1 MYPMEMPYFNTEN
14 PVVRDELW
22 NDNYIDKEPEEVKVN
37 FVIDTSKLNEEEV
50 AGLIEELY
58 YLSSVRNERTFKVEE
73 KEDADG
79 RISEIR
85 LRGYCYEEDWDEYGY
100 PLADVYDQILDTL
113 DNYLVKY
120 KEK

>member
-1 MYPMEMPYFNTEN
+1 MTEREAWEHYVGLNWTNRFNDPE
-14 PVVRDELW
+14 EL
-22 NDNYIDKEPEEVKVN
+22 EEVKVN
-37 FVIDTSKLNEEEV
+37 FVIDTSKLNEDEAV
-50 AGLIEELY
+50 SLSDELFS
-58 YLSSVRNERTFKVEE
+58 LSLVRNERTFKVEE

-85 LRGYCYEEDWDEYGY
+85 LHGYSYEEDTDEYGY
-100 PLADVYDQILDTL
+100 PLPDVYDQILDTL

>member
-1 MYPMEMPYFNTEN
+1 MYPMRMPYFNTEN
-14 PVVRDELW
+14 PVVREELW

-37 FVIDTSKLNEEEV
+37 FVIDTSKLNEDEV

-73 KEDADG
+73 VEDADG

-85 LRGYCYEEDWDEYGY
+85 LCGYCYEEDTDEYGY

-113 DNYLVKY
+113 DNYLVEY
-120 KEK
+120 KEN

>member
-50 AGLIEELY
+50 AGLK
-58 YLSSVRNERTFKVEE
+58 RTFKVEE

-85 LRGYCYEEDWDEYGY
+85 LRGYCYEEDRDEYGY